1 MTAPASPET
10 LKVYLGLAPATATDD
25 EAMTAACDAANQLVV
40 RLRPEWTTDGNGTVL
55 TEWPAD
61 AAQAAVVEAA
71 RLYGG
76 RGSVQGVAAFT
87 DVGVS
92 FIARMDPRVRELLQL
107 GEYQPS
113 VVA

>member
-1 MTAPASPET
+1 MSGPATVDT
-10 LKVYLGLAPATATDD
+10 LKVYLGLTPASTVDE
-25 EAMTAACDAANQLVV
+25 EAMGAACDAANDLVV
-40 RLRPEWTTDGNGTVL
+40 SYRPDLTTDEAGLVL
-55 TEWPAD
+55 DVWPAR
-61 AAQAAVVEAA
+61 ASQAAIVEAA

-92 FIARMDPRVRELLQL
+92 FIARLDPRVRELLEL